1 MGDLPFG
8 GGDGQSIRWPE
19 GLRPSDGE
27 VHFLWSFSFWGSI
40 MEPATRWALR
50 RSWGFCQ
57 RHGLLWVAT
66 SLAFLGWLGLH
77 GPAIVYEDLMD
88 RARLAFR
95 GPKVLRPL
103 RLRWALRDR
112 EPCLACRLG
121 YGPHSPSRA
130 PRRLLAQGRQ
140 MERVAS
146 FLAQTAPL
154 WRRWI
159 CPRCAR
165 SGTAVLCRR
174 HLLLAITGGRA
185 DLDAQESYVRL
196 LFRGVHRFSQS
207 FRWER
212 KGTDTV
218 DDRACLVAAVGWC
231 QGWDVLLS
239 LGSHILPPQS
249 GVDVDGAVP

>member
-1 MGDLPFG
+1 
-8 GGDGQSIRWPE
+8 
-19 GLRPSDGE
+19 
-27 VHFLWSFSFWGSI
+27 
-40 MEPATRWALR
+40 MEPATRGALR
-50 RSWGFCQ
+50 RGWGFCQ
-57 RHGLLWVAT
+57 RHSLLWLAT
-66 SLAFLGWLGLH
+66 EMAFLSRLGLH

-112 EPCLACRLG
+112 EPCLVCRLG
-121 YGPHSPSRA
+121 YGPHSPSPA
-130 PRRLLAQGRQ
+130 SPRWLAQGRQ
-140 MERVAS
+140 IEGVAS
-146 FLAQTAPL
+146 FLTQTAPL

-159 CPRCAR
+159 CPHCDR

-174 HLLLAITGGRA
+174 HLLLAIKGGRG
-185 DLDAQESYVRL
+185 DLDAQESYVRRL
-196 LFRGVHRFSQS
+196 WRGVHSFSHS

-231 QGWDVLLS
+231 QGWDVLSS
-239 LGSHILPPQS
+239 LGSHIPPRQ
-249 GVDVDGAVP
+249 GEGDIDRAGP